1 MSKKMRAATIMPPM
15 SDPELEGEADSRPP
29 IFGTWR
35 NFYAIVIAN
44 TLFVYLLLV
53 LFSRYAR

>member
-1 MSKKMRAATIMPPM
+1 MSKSPQDRTQEPERDPP
-15 SDPELEGEADSRPP
+15 PP
-29 IFGTWR
+29 IFGTWGR
-35 NFYAIVIAN
+35 FYAIVVAN